1 MPVPLEGTFT
11 YSLPDDIREKVREG
25 MRVLVPFGRGKTY
38 IGVVASIGGEA
49 PEGYKVKPILQLLDT
64 VPSVLPV
71 QQKLWSW
78 IADYYL
84 SPIGDVFK
92 TAMPSGLKQENGYKP
107 RTELFI
113 RLTPQYSDES
123 VLHQAIDDLKRAPRQ
138 MAALLCHLRLSHADD
153 GSGDIREVARDE
165 LLNASH
171 STLPVLNSL
180 VKRGILETYSKE
192 VGRLNISGTY
202 NPNNIKRLSP
212 AQTTA
217 YASVVESMSSKAVT
231 LLHGVTSSGKTE
243 IYIHLIQREIEQGR
257 QVLYLLPEIALTVQ
271 IMERLKNVFGDRLG
285 IYHSKYSDAERV
297 EIWNKQLSSS
307 PYDVI
312 LGARSALFLPFTRLG
327 LVIVDEEH
335 ETSFKQQD
343 PAPRYH
349 ARSCAIMLASMSGAK
364 TLLGSATPSIDTF
377 HNVRKG
383 KYGYVPLTTRY
394 EGIELPDIRVVDIA
408 DLRMRKMMTGPF
420 SPQLIEAMGSALE
433 HGRQVMLFQNRRG
446 FSPMVECHDCG
457 WVPRC
462 KNCDVTL
469 TLHKTTNQLTCH
481 YCGYTYMV
489 PPQCPDCH
497 GTDMRFRGFGTE
509 KVEDTVRQ
517 LFPQAKVARM
527 DLDTTKTRNAYYRLI
542 TDFSEG
548 RTDILIG
555 TQMIG
560 KGLDFGNVSVVGI
573 LNADSLI
580 NYPDFRS
587 SEHAFMMMQQV
598 GGRAGRSGSRGL
610 VILQTTHP
618 SHPLI
623 SQVVSNDYEGLYT
636 GIVAE
641 RQEFHYPPFHHLV
654 YIYLKHPR
662 EDVVMSASSSMA
674 AQLRQ
679 WFGGRILGP
688 ERPLVARVKT
698 MHIRMLMLKA
708 ELGLDMKL
716 VRSYLRIAHRQV
728 VEEYKSS
735 TLQVFFDVD
744 PE

>member
-1 MPVPLEGTFT
+1 MEGTFT
-11 YSLPDDIREKVREG
+11 YSIPDDIKEQVREG
-25 MRVLVPFGRGKTY
+25 MRVLVSFGPGKTY
-38 IGVVASIGGEA
+38 VGVVASVGCEPPI
-49 PEGYKVKPILQLLDT
+49 GYKVKPILRLLDT
-64 VPSVLPV
+64 APSVLPV
-71 QQKLWSW
+71 QQKLWMW
-78 IADYYL
+78 VAEYYL
-84 SPIGDVFK
+84 SPIGEVFK

-123 VLHQAIDDLKRAPRQ
+123 ALHQAIENLKRAPRQ
-138 MAALLCHLRLSHADD
+138 MSALLCHLRLSHADD
-153 GSGDIREVARDE
+153 GSGVIREVARDE

-180 VKRGILETYSKE
+180 VKRGILETYNKE
-192 VGRLNISGTY
+192 VGRLDINGTY
-202 NPNNIKRLSP
+202 NTCNIKPLSP
-212 AQTTA
+212 AQA
-217 YASVVESMSSKAVT
+217 AACQSVVESMSSKAVT

-297 EIWNKQLSSS
+297 EIWNKQLSSA
-307 PYDVI
+307 PYDII
-312 LGARSALFLPFTRLG
+312 LGARSALFLPFIRLG

-335 ETSFKQQD
+335 EQSFKQQNSS
-343 PAPRYH
+343 PRYH
-349 ARSCAIMLASMSGAK
+349 ARSTAIMLASMSSAK

-383 KYGYVPLTTRY
+383 KYGYVSLTTRY
-394 EGIELPDIRVVDIA
+394 EGIELPDIKVVDIA
-408 DLRMRKMMTGPF
+408 DLQLRKMMTGPF
-420 SPQLIEAMGSALE
+420 SPQLIEAIGSALDS
-433 HGRQVMLFQNRRG
+433 GRQVMLFQNRRG

-469 TLHKTTNQLTCH
+469 TLHKTTNQLACH

-489 PPQCPDCH
+489 PTQCPDCQ
-497 GTDMRFRGFGTE
+497 GTNIRSHGFGTE
-509 KVEDTVRQ
+509 KVEEAVLQ
-517 LFPQAKVARM
+517 LFPQARVARM
-527 DLDTTKTRNAYYRLI
+527 DLDTTRTRNAYYRLI
-542 TDFSEG
+542 SDFSKG
-548 RTDILIG
+548 HTDILIG

-573 LNADSLI
+573 LSADSLI
-580 NYPDFRS
+580 NYPEFRS

-598 GGRAGRSGSRGL
+598 SGRAGRSGSRGL
-610 VILQTTHP
+610 VILQTNHP

-623 SQVVSNDYEGLYT
+623 RQVVANDYEGFYS
-636 GIVAE
+636 GIIAE
-641 RQEFHYPPFHHLV
+641 RQEFRYPPCFHLI
-654 YIYLKHPR
+654 YIYLKHSR
-662 EDVVMSASSSMA
+662 EDVVTKASASMA
-674 AQLRQ
+674 ARLRQ

-688 ERPLVARVKT
+688 ERPVVSRVKAL
-698 MHIRMLMLKA
+698 HIRMLMLKA
-708 ELGLDMKL
+708 ELGIDMKL
-716 VRSYLRIAHRQV
+716 VRSYLRFAQRQV
-728 VEEYKSS
+728 VEEYKST